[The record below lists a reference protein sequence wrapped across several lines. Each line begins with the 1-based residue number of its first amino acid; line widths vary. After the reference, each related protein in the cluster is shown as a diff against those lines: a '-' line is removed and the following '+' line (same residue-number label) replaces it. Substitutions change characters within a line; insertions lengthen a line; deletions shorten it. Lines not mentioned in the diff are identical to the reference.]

1 MPIRVGFRERGVA
14 AESATCQ
21 ASSFQSARLTSA
33 SLLLRLRWTRSFF
46 FRDPTRLESMHLR
59 RYDHRWNLERART
72 DNADGFVRRV
82 RGGGHM
88 RIYRGIH
95 RGGCMCRRSA
105 DRPGCRPASRHVR
118 RIDVPVR
125 PDSRRKL
132 VRFLWGV
139 PGAGRNRTDG

>member
-95 RGGCMCRRSA
+95 RADADACVAAALIDRGVGRRRVTS
-105 DRPGCRPASRHVR
+105 DAST
-118 RIDVPVR
+118 
-125 PDSRRKL
+125 
-132 VRFLWGV
+132 FLSV
-139 PGAGRNRTDG
+139 QIAGES